1 MKSSNIGGQAVLEGI
16 MMRHGDDY
24 AVAVRK
30 PDGEIF
36 VQKEEYHS
44 VIKWKALTKIPF
56 IRGVFNFI
64 DSMALGIKTLMFS
77 AEFYEDEEEVKSEKE
92 LTEEEIAKKEKQE
105 KWMMNAT
112 VAISVVIAVAV
123 FMVLPYFLSSLL
135 KPLMPSYHLRTLV
148 EGFVRI
154 GIFILYI
161 ALISRMDDI
170 QRTFMYHGAE
180 HKCINCIEHGLPLT
194 VDNVRI
200 SSRQHKRCGTSFL
213 FFVLAISIILLMLIQ
228 VESPLM
234 RVIVRIA
241 LIPVIAGISYEVL
254 KLAGR
259 SENPIIN
266 LLSRPGLAIQK
277 LTTKE
282 PDDSMIEVAIQ
293 AVEAV
298 FDWRAYEAENFKT
311 AEDL

>member
-64 DSMALGIKTLMFS
+64 DSMVLGIKTLMFS

-112 VAISVVIAVAV
+112 VAISVVIAAAV

-228 VESPLM
+228 VESPL
-234 RVIVRIA
+234 
-241 LIPVIAGISYEVL
+241 IAGISYEVL